1 MDINETTMAP
11 IEQEETQNS
20 NMTGSMCSEE
30 HTELQNFAYG
40 LGSYSVA
47 PETDKAEQGTRMEA
61 ELLMSLYSSPVRFD
75 KSEIEAI
82 SASESDSSYQSDSSG
97 SRRDTFT
104 FVCPSFSLENPE
116 MAMRRIKHNEKVRRS
131 TSGSNQDDSATN
143 GEVPSPALLLKR
155 PLKVDDRD
163 AYRLSTEAMARNL
176 SRSMQK
182 ALDWRI
188 QTWVHTLSLAL
199 VKKEKSMMKEGL
211 PEMEMRTSLLGTSE
225 ARLLTTLSTMK
236 TQLQVTGAGTG
247 FRVLQN
253 QIDGAKDPISKKRRL
268 SNGSEC
274 HEQLYTVTHELIFDG
289 IVNLDTPAGKS
300 EVLLQIPGTIEGTF
314 VSVENNSDKLQSVC
328 LDVDTDFLAAMIEK
342 SSRELIRESIT
353 KVMEESSS
361 TSNEGEI
368 VESVQEQDM
377 IHKTPQTPSKS
388 TPFTPAAVRAALIT
402 PGMGSQHS
410 SATHSTKFLLP
421 IPDDFNDSTPSRISP
436 QPNSPAFGSA
446 TAHFTPQTPKSDVF
460 NAAAALVSPNL
471 KEPAEYHDVPENSP
485 SLPMLVE
492 VACREIHSD

>member
-1 MDINETTMAP
+1 MR
-11 IEQEETQNS
+11 
-20 NMTGSMCSEE
+20 GSICSEE
-30 HTELQNFAYG
+30 HMELQNFAYG

-61 ELLMSLYSSPVRFD
+61 ELLMSLCSSPVRIE
-75 KSEIEAI
+75 KSETEAI
-82 SASESDSSYQSDSSG
+82 SASESETSYLSDSSG
-97 SRRDTFT
+97 SRRDTFA

-131 TSGSNQDDSATN
+131 TNGTIEDDTETN
-143 GEVPSPALLLKR
+143 GDIPTPALLLKR

-199 VKKEKSMMKEGL
+199 VKKEKAMMKEGI
-211 PEMEMRTSLLGTSE
+211 PEMQMRTSLLSTSE
-225 ARLLTTLSTMK
+225 ARLLTTLTHMK
-236 TQLQVTGAGTG
+236 TRLQVIGAGTG
-247 FRVLQN
+247 FRVLSN
-253 QIDGAKDPISKKRRL
+253 QIEGANEPISKKRRL
-268 SNGSEC
+268 SNDGSEC
-274 HEQLYTVTHELIFDG
+274 HEQLYTVTHELTFDG
-289 IVNLDTPAGKS
+289 VINLETPAGQS

-314 VSVENNSDKLQSVC
+314 LRSESNSDKLQSVC

-342 SSRELIRESIT
+342 SSRELIRETLT
-353 KVMEESSS
+353 KAVEEESSS
-361 TSNEGEI
+361 AFKEEEI
-368 VESVQEQDM
+368 VESAVDQDLTQT
-377 IHKTPQTPSKS
+377 TPPTPMGN

-402 PGMGSQHS
+402 PRMGSES
-410 SATHSTKFLLP
+410 SSHDTHSTRFLLP

-436 QPNSPAFGSA
+436 QPKSPAFGSPVS
-446 TAHFTPQTPKSDVF
+446 HFTPQTPNQSDVF
-460 NAAAALVSPNL
+460 NAAAALVSPTL
-471 KEPAEYHDVPENSP
+471 KEPADYHEVHENSP

-492 VACREIHSD
+492 VACREFHSD